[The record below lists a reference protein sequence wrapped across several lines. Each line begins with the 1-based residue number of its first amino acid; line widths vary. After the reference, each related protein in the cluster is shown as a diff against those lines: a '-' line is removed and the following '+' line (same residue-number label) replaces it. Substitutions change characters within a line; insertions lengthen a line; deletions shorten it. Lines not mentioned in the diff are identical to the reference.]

1 MEWIGPLVRGS
12 KETAVKKLAVLAT
25 TLILGA
31 SSVALADHATP
42 NASYAPSDRA
52 YRPRPLPVPSW
63 TTLSLGR
70 LSMRGR
76 ALVDV
81 SSNERFEKLKLEAF
95 GAMFVDRIKIVFANG
110 KSQVIDVDRRLGRGG
125 ESSLTFDLEKRSRKI
140 DKIVVYGRGGQRA
153 SFKLMAI

>member
-1 MEWIGPLVRGS
+1 MELIGPWFGAR
-12 KETAVKKLAVLAT
+12 KETAVKKLAVLVT

-31 SSVALADHATP
+31 SSVALADHPTP
-42 NASYAPSDRA
+42 NAPYAPSDRV
-52 YRPRPLPVPSW
+52 YRPRPFPTQSW
-63 TTLSLGR
+63 TTLSSGR

-110 KSQVIDVDRRLGRGG
+110 KSQVVEVDKRLGRRG
-125 ESSLTFDLEKRSRKI
+125 ESSLTIDLEKRSRKI
-140 DKIVVYGRGGQRA
+140 DKIVVYGRGGRRA
-153 SFKLMAI
+153 AFKLMAI